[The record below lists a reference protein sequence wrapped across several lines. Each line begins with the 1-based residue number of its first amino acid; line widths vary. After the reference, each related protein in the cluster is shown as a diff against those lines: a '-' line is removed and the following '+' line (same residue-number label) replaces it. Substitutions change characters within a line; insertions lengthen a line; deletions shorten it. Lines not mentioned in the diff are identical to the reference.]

1 MVIDIKLENGNKL
14 ILERNT
20 QIEWVRENMF
30 FEKDVELRG
39 KYSYPFSI
47 NRMANSGVLNF
58 PDLVEAQSDLIKIG
72 CTIYLYGN
80 EFYKGQLNV
89 LDWDNS
95 VINIAISRDTSAFN
109 TDLFIDELDLGVYID
124 IADFG
129 SRNTDR
135 EKVYPE
141 VDYAFPQ
148 HYNYNKEN
156 LKSYGSQASESNY
169 ILVNW
174 QNGNVEDALGEE
186 VAIPMFFVLSVL
198 DKIFSYYG
206 LSFITNL
213 KSEADFKK
221 KLIFNTT
228 VPRADIQWVGFIH
241 SQPDWN
247 YTEYAIVFATEDLN
261 IPVGTIYSFKVV
273 EWNFGAIVNQFDVV
287 YTVTSMD
294 VSGGTIAIVQSIRD
308 EILAVATNTAVIG
321 EYYTGLISRDNPFGF
336 NLQFTTGNRIAIV
349 FREDNIVSVNQL
361 TAGTN
366 PGESNE
372 LFSRNYLPY
381 KVGNIVFE
389 TDIEMKKHLPHI
401 TVSEL
406 LNSLKN
412 TFNLHIELDEQNDRV
427 VINFRKTLM
436 NELEK
441 KDFTYALLEVIEGLI
456 EIPENISIVMNND
469 GDNDALAED
478 LQITANNYL
487 EASKSPL
494 KVMETNSGTPAVE
507 YLRNSNSGF
516 RNQPKVD
523 MLLGDYVTKAEFGLR
538 FLHCYGYVADSN
550 GRKSVFAD
558 NTGLTPNDVYTQYY
572 KDWYELMLTLKKA
585 PTYYFAFGMNEI
597 KGELPAIWKVKYTD
611 FVWKRMTTIIH
622 NTDGILPTKVEG
634 YKKG

>member
-1 MVIDIKLENGNKL
+1 MVIDIILENGNKL
-14 ILERNT
+14 LLDANT

-39 KYSYPFSI
+39 KFSYPFSI

-58 PDLVEAQSDLIKIG
+58 PDLIEAQSESIKVG

-89 LDWDNS
+89 LDWDDFS
-95 VINIAISRDTSAFN
+95 INIAISRDTSAFN
-109 TDLFIDELDLGVYID
+109 TDLYIDELDLGVYEN

-129 SRNTDR
+129 SRNDDR

-156 LKSYGSQASESNY
+156 IKSYGTQATESGY
-169 ILVNW
+169 ILANW
-174 QNGNVEDALGEE
+174 QNGNTEDALGEE
-186 VAIPMFFVLSVL
+186 VAIPMFYVLSVL
-198 DKIFSYYG
+198 EKILNYFG
-206 LSFITNL
+206 LSFISYL
-213 KSEADFKK
+213 KSDTDFKK
-221 KLIFNTT
+221 KMIFNTT
-228 VPRADIQWVGFIH
+228 VPRAEIQYVGFIH
-241 SQPDWN
+241 NHIDWN
-247 YTEYAIVFATEDLN
+247 YIEYAIIQATEELD
-261 IPVGTIYSFKVV
+261 IPIGTIYSFKVV
-273 EWNFGAIVNQFDVV
+273 EWNFGAIVNQFDIV

-294 VSGGTIAIVQSIRD
+294 VAGGTSAILQSIRD
-308 EILAVATNTAVIG
+308 EILLVATNTAVVG
-321 EYYTGLISRDNPFGF
+321 EYYTGVVSRDNPYGF

-381 KVGNIVFE
+381 KVGTILYE
-389 TDIEMKKHLPHI
+389 TDIEMKYHLPHI
-401 TVSEL
+401 TVSEFL
-406 LNSLKN
+406 ISLKN
-412 TFNLHIELDEQNDRV
+412 TFNLSIELDELNDRV
-427 VINFRKTLM
+427 LMNFRNRFISETL
-436 NELEK
+436 K
-441 KDFTYALLEVIEGLI
+441 KDFTYALIDVTEGLM
-456 EIPENISIVMNND
+456 ETPENISIVMNND
-469 GDNDALAED
+469 GDNDELAVD
-478 LQITANNYL
+478 LPITANNYPQ
-487 EASKSPL
+487 ASMSPST
-494 KVMETNSGTPAVE
+494 VINTDSGSPAVK
-507 YLRNSNSGF
+507 YLRNSNSGL
-516 RNQPKVD
+516 RNQPTVD
-523 MLLGDYVTKAEFGLR
+523 MLLGNYGEKAEFGLR

-558 NTGLTPNDVYTQYY
+558 NTGLTPNEVYTQYY
-572 KDWYELMLTLKKA
+572 KDWYELILTLKKA
-585 PTYYFAFGMNEI
+585 PTYYFAFGLNEI
-597 KGELPAIWKVKYTD
+597 KGELPAIWRVKYTD